1 MYFIVRSVVS
11 NYTLNQQGVT
21 PMRIT
26 RKFLEAKV
34 AYLNQYLGQSTEAWT
49 KQADGRYRANVGTYV
64 LDHNSIYGGYCLN
77 RICAEGGGQSHAISS
92 KRVPASQMADLIS
105 AFLEGMLLENERLD
119 REYAEIA
126 ARLTA

>member
-1 MYFIVRSVVS
+1 
-11 NYTLNQQGVT
+11 
-21 PMRIT
+21 MRIT

-77 RICAEGGGQSHAISS
+77 RICTEGGGQSHAISS

-105 AFLEGMLLENERLD
+105 AFLEGMRLQDERLNQ
-119 REYAEIA
+119 EYAEIA
-126 ARLTA
+126 NRLEGGIVYKDKIYITA

>member
-1 MYFIVRSVVS
+1 
-11 NYTLNQQGVT
+11 
-21 PMRIT
+21 MRIT

-64 LDHNSIYGGYCLN
+64 LNHNSIYGGYCLN
-77 RICAEGGGQSHAISS
+77 RICTEGGGQSPAIGS

-126 ARLTA
+126 AHLTA